1 MHVSMVQSLSYQ
13 LFEGDFIEILID
25 YLRFTSKIHNWVDLA
40 EMLGLQK
47 VEWEQGKARDGWLCH
62 EFFGGIHLY
71 HGGRDDA
78 GVELSGAGCRMLET
92 CNGNSFDWIGLFSY
106 IREQGD
112 EMNVS
117 RLDVAGD
124 DKSGGLNLD
133 RITQQTRQR
142 KYICKARRC
151 VWMAGD
157 EEEVIFGAS
166 SSSTRLRIYN
176 KALERGVPGP
186 WVRVEFQLRDEAADS
201 FLANLLAR
209 EGRIGETYGG
219 VLLNYL
225 RYTTSV
231 PGFPET
237 NYNRLDTVGWWDKF
251 VGTAQKIKNI
261 KVGGLE
267 YNYFNLESFVIRQ
280 CAGALKA
287 YVDVHGGDVGP
298 LLEVISKARL
308 SKKHEELLRQLRMEE
323 KHDNIKNGSAG

>member
-1 MHVSMVQSLSYQ
+1 MLSFDSGKGKGIGVYCIQ
-13 LFEGDFIEILID
+13 KCGIGGGILPYTSAFFQQYAVFAETLLQ
-25 YLRFTSKIHNWVDLA
+25 YLRQICS
-40 EMLGLQK
+40 GY
-47 VEWEQGKARDGWLCH
+47 H

-92 CNGNSFDWIGLFSY
+92 CNGNSFDWISLFSY

-151 VWMAGD
+151 VWMSGD

-176 KALERGVPGP
+176 KALERGVAGP

-201 FLANLLAR
+201 FLANLLSR

-225 RYTTSV
+225 RYTVKS
-231 PGFPET
+231 PADCQN
-237 NYNRLDTVGWWDKF
+237 NYDRLNTVGWWDKF
-251 VGTAQKIKNI
+251 VGTAEKIKNI

-267 YNYFNLESFVIRQ
+267 YNYFNLESFVVRQ

-308 SKKHEELLRQLRMEE
+308 SKKHEELLHQLRMEE